1 MYLRDDNL
9 KRHYFIWAK
18 SQCPFCIK
26 AVQLLKEQEM
36 DFTIYDLQA
45 EPILLNEVKNNLSWP
60 TVPMVLEVKS
70 NGIQSFI
77 GGYTDLCKWFEKDI
91 KN

>member
-1 MYLRDDNL
+1 
-9 KRHYFIWAK
+9 
-18 SQCPFCIK
+18 
-26 AVQLLKEQEM
+26 M